1 MNEELITDNEIKT
14 AQYHRGQYELRNN
27 IYPEMLKDGETAPS
41 RDDLNQYGVRV
52 VYFTDG
58 NRKSFVT
65 SNINHDNAII
75 HINKNLSESEKN
87 SLMVKEFEF
96 IVIHWGWNI
105 KNGLKSDS
113 LDVLYDG

>member
-1 MNEELITDNEIKT
+1 
-14 AQYHRGQYELRNN
+14 
-27 IYPEMLKDGETAPS
+27 MLKDGETAPS

-113 LDVLYDG
+113 LDVLYGG

>member
-75 HINKNLSESEKN
+75 HINKNLSESEKKLTN
-87 SLMVKEFEF
+87 GQRVRIYCYSL
-96 IVIHWGWNI
+96 
-105 KNGLKSDS
+105 GLEYQKWIEI
-113 LDVLYDG
+113 